1 MRANIIDTAL
11 QLLKNKSIT
20 NYVIAKA
27 TGISKPTIAKY
38 RSGETVPN
46 EVYAEKIVSFLT
58 NIKEQ
63 DVEIDTAVKLLMS
76 SPLTDYAIAKGTGIS
91 ATSLGNWRKGKL
103 RPMPANAKV
112 LIEYLTNPEQ
122 CDATHL
128 DNNSINPTNTQAK
141 MDPITSDYINTLKE
155 QLVVK
160 DEQIKALLRQLN
172 SKGDDEVLSRRLGA
186 VEKKQDELTDKP

>member
-1 MRANIIDTAL
+1 MANI
-11 QLLKNKSIT
+11 
-20 NYVIAKA
+20 
-27 TGISKPTIAKY
+27 
-38 RSGETVPN
+38 
-46 EVYAEKIVSFLT
+46 
-58 NIKEQ
+58 
-63 DVEIDTAVKLLMS
+63 EIDRAIELLIS
-76 SPLTDYAIAKGTGIS
+76 SHENNNQVAKGTGIHPS
-91 ATSLGNWRKGKL
+91 TISNYRTKST
-103 RPMPANAKV
+103 RPSVPNARL
-112 LIEYLTNPEQ
+112 LIDYLTNKNTGVTQ
-122 CDATHL
+122 T